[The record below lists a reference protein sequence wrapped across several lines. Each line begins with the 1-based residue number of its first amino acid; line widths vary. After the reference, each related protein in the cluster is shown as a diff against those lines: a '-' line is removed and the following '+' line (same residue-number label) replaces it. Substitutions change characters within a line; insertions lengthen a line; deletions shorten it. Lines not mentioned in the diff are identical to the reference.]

1 MGRIVVVTSGKG
13 GTGKSTVSAGLAYA
27 LARQGKR
34 ILLIDGDAGLRSL
47 DLMLG
52 VGSNTVYDMADVFAG
67 RCEPIKAVYA
77 SPVFQN
83 VFVIPAPISLEQLCT
98 PSDMKRLAKGLAKYY
113 DVVIV
118 DCPAGVGRG
127 FQTAVA
133 AAEQALVVCT
143 PDMVCARDAH
153 IMSDLLSE
161 KGVPARLIINRL
173 RPRKIMDGSMPDIDE
188 IIDESALQLMGVI
201 PEDEMVAVANANGR
215 PLPMDCNAEIC
226 FSNIARRF
234 MGESV
239 PLAALEKMGEEV
251 GS

>member
-27 LARQGKR
+27 LARLGKR

-52 VGSNTVYDMADVFAG
+52 VGGNTVYDISDVFAG
-67 RCEPIKAVYA
+67 RCEPIKAIYA

-83 VFVIPAPISLEQLCT
+83 VFVMPARLSLDQLCT
-98 PSDMKRLAKGLAKYY
+98 PKDMRRLARGLARYY
-113 DVVIV
+113 DVVIA

-127 FQTAVA
+127 FEAATA
-133 AAEQALVVCT
+133 AAEEAIVVCT

-153 IMSDLLSE
+153 ILSDLLAE
-161 KGVPARLIINRL
+161 KKIPAKMIINRL
-173 RPRKIMDGSMPDIDE
+173 RPRKIMDGSMPDIDQ
-188 IIDESALQLMGVI
+188 IIDEAALQLLGAI
-201 PEDEMVAVANANGR
+201 PEDETVAVANANGR
-215 PLPMDCNAEIC
+215 PLPLDCNAAIC

-234 MGESV
+234 IGDAV
-239 PLAALEKMGEEV
+239 PLAALEKM
-251 GS
+251 

>member
-1 MGRIVVVTSGKG
+1 MGRVVVVTSGKG

-27 LARQGKR
+27 LARLGKR

-52 VGSNTVYDMADVFAG
+52 VGGNTVYDIADVFAG
-67 RCEPIKAVYA
+67 RCEPVKAVYA

-83 VFVIPAPISLEQLCT
+83 VFVMPAPISLEQLCT
-98 PSDMKRLAKGLAKYY
+98 PKDMQRLSRGLSKYY

-127 FQTAVA
+127 FQTAIA

-153 IMSDLLSE
+153 ILSDMLAE
-161 KGVPARLIINRL
+161 KQIPARLIINRL
-173 RPRKIMDGSMPDIDE
+173 RPRKIMDGSMPDIDT
-188 IIDESALQLMGVI
+188 IIDESALQLLGVI

-215 PLPMDCNAEIC
+215 PLPLDCNAAVC

-234 MGESV
+234 IGDQV
-239 PLAALEKMGEEV
+239 PLAALEKM
-251 GS
+251 

>member
-27 LARQGKR
+27 LARLGKR

-52 VGSNTVYDMADVFAG
+52 VGGNTVYDISDVFAG

-83 VFVIPAPISLEQLCT
+83 VFMIPAPLSLQQLCS
-98 PSDMKRLAKGLAKYY
+98 PGDMKRLVRGLSQYY

-118 DCPAGVGRG
+118 DCPAGIGKG
-127 FQTAVA
+127 FETAAA
-133 AAEQALVVCT
+133 AAEQALVVST

-153 IMSDLLSE
+153 ILSDLLRE
-161 KGVPARLIINRL
+161 KQIPARLIINRL
-173 RPRKIMDGSMPDIDE
+173 RPRKIMDGSMPDIDQ
-188 IIDESALQLMGVI
+188 IIDESALQLLGVI
-201 PEDEMVAVANANGR
+201 PEDETVAVANANGR
-215 PLPMDCNAEIC
+215 PLPLDCNAALC
-226 FSNIARRF
+226 FSNIAHRF
-234 MGESV
+234 IGDQV
-239 PLAALEKMGEEV
+239 LLAALEKM
-251 GS
+251 

>member
-52 VGSNTVYDMADVFAG
+52 VGSNTVYDMSDVFAG

-127 FQTAVA
+127 FETAVA

-239 PLAALEKMGEEV
+239 PLAALEKM
-251 GS
+251 

>member
-1 MGRIVVVTSGKG
+1 MGRVVVVTSGKG

-27 LARQGKR
+27 LARLGKR

-52 VGSNTVYDMADVFAG
+52 VGGNTVYDIADVFAG
-67 RCEPIKAVYA
+67 RCEPVKAVYA

-83 VFVIPAPISLEQLCT
+83 VFVMPAPISLEQLCT
-98 PSDMKRLAKGLAKYY
+98 PKDMQRLSRGLSKYY

-153 IMSDLLSE
+153 ILSDMLAE
-161 KGVPARLIINRL
+161 KQIPARLIINRL
-173 RPRKIMDGSMPDIDE
+173 RPRKIMDGSMPDIDT
-188 IIDESALQLMGVI
+188 IIDESALQLLGVI

-215 PLPMDCNAEIC
+215 PLPLDCNAAVC

-234 MGESV
+234 IGDQV
-239 PLAALEKMGEEV
+239 PLAALEKM
-251 GS
+251 

>member
-27 LARQGKR
+27 LARLGKR

-52 VGSNTVYDMADVFAG
+52 VGGNTVYDIADVFAG

-83 VFVIPAPISLEQLCT
+83 IFVIPAPLALDQLCT
-98 PSDMKRLAKGLAKYY
+98 PEQLHRLANGLSRYY

-133 AAEQALVVCT
+133 AAQQALVVCT

-153 IMSDLLSE
+153 ILSNLLAE
-161 KGVPARLIINRL
+161 KNIPARLIINRL
-173 RPRKIMDGSMPDIDE
+173 RPKKIMDGSMPDIDR

-201 PEDEMVAVANANGR
+201 PEDETVAVANANGR
-215 PLPMDCNAEIC
+215 PLPLHCNAAVC

-234 MGESV
+234 IGETV
-239 PLAALEKMGEEV
+239 PLAALEKM
-251 GS
+251 

>member
-13 GTGKSTVSAGLAYA
+13 GTGKSTVSAGIAYA
-27 LARQGKR
+27 LARLGKR

-52 VGSNTVYDMADVFAG
+52 VGNNTVYDMADVFAG
-67 RCEPIKAVYA
+67 RCEPVKAVYA

-83 VFVIPAPISLEQLCT
+83 VFVIPAPLSLEQLCT
-98 PSDMKRLAKGLAKYY
+98 PEQMQRLANGLSKYY

-127 FQTAVA
+127 FETAVA
-133 AAEQALVVCT
+133 AAHQALVVCT

-153 IMSDLLSE
+153 ILSELLSD
-161 KGVPARLIINRL
+161 KGIPARLIINRL
-173 RPRKIMDGSMPDIDE
+173 RARKIMDGSMPDIDT
-188 IIDESALQLMGVI
+188 IIDESALQLLGVI
-201 PEDEMVAVANANGR
+201 PEDETVAVANANGR
-215 PLPMDCNAEIC
+215 PLPLDCNAALC

-234 MGESV
+234 IGESV
-239 PLAALEKMGEEV
+239 PLAALEKM
-251 GS
+251 

>member
-13 GTGKSTVSAGLAYA
+13 GTGKSTVCAGLAYA
-27 LARQGKR
+27 LARLGRR

-67 RCEPIKAVYA
+67 RCKPVKAIYA
-77 SPVFQN
+77 SPVSQN
-83 VFVIPAPISLEQLCT
+83 VFVMPAPLSLEQLCS
-98 PSDMKRLAKGLAKYY
+98 PQELHRLAKGLSHYF

-127 FQTAVA
+127 FETAIA
-133 AAEQALVVCT
+133 AAPEALVVCT
-143 PDMVCARDAH
+143 PDMVCARDAR
-153 IMSDLLSE
+153 LLSDILAARNI
-161 KGVPARLIINRL
+161 PAKLIINRL
-173 RPRKIMDGSMPDIDE
+173 RPRKIMDGSMPDIDR

-201 PEDEMVAVANANGR
+201 PEDETVAVANANGR
-215 PLPMDCNAEIC
+215 PLPLDCNAALC

-234 MGESV
+234 VGETV
-239 PLAALEKMGEEV
+239 LLASLEKM
-251 GS
+251 

>member
-1 MGRIVVVTSGKG
+1 MGTVMVVTSGKG
-13 GTGKSTVSAGLAYA
+13 GTGKSTVSAGISYA
-27 LARQGKR
+27 LARLGKR

-52 VGSNTVYDMADVFAG
+52 IGGNTVYDIADVFAG

-83 VFVIPAPISLEQLCT
+83 IFVIPAPLSLEQLCT
-98 PSDMKRLAKGLAKYY
+98 PDEMRRLARGLSKYY
-113 DVVIV
+113 DVVII

-127 FQTAVA
+127 FETAVA

-153 IMSDLLSE
+153 ILSDMLNARDI
-161 KGVPARLIINRL
+161 PARLVINRL
-173 RPRKIMDGSMPDIDE
+173 RPRKIMDGSMPDIDT
-188 IIDESALQLMGVI
+188 IIDESALQLLGVI

-215 PLPMDCNAEIC
+215 PLPLRCNAAQC

-234 MGESV
+234 VGEQV
-239 PLAALEKMGEEV
+239 PLANLEKMYK
-251 GS
+251 